1 MSNNPF
7 ENTGFSAI
15 LPRTSQN
22 TYNLL
27 LHGKRQVEA
36 NKQYQEQ
43 HLKDVE
49 DFNDRTIADLRKID
63 YSSLDAVHKL
73 TLNGLV
79 TGFLNRSQEI
89 HKLARNEGRKIS
101 LEEQQEL
108 EDLKMTSYQARDIMA
123 AHQEAIKYI
132 NGLVKQNP
140 GLYKDSLFKDAT
152 FMMFERNPDGRINT
166 KSPNLDFN
174 YEDIV
179 NLASDQK
186 YINGDKVLDDYVKAQ
201 GNATRTKFRSFKD
214 PLSQEMFS
222 SEEDFEYPV
231 AIYGTEPE
239 FNDDGDLM
247 IQDVKAW
254 LVGLDNE
261 AVKNVL
267 EYRAKEN
274 GTTQL
279 IEAEKFLQSKGKVR
293 SKGEDISRIPSNTSN
308 SNQKNQTFEVAEV
321 EYRLDNDA
329 ALSSGIGLVKG
340 KKWSMPD
347 LVRGMN
353 IQIDGEAQEA
363 DFQGIV
369 PTENGYQFEFS
380 RMTSPT
386 TEELAQDPANSEK
399 RLRTFRIPLT
409 DTSTEKSILNALSGN
424 EKKAFQK
431 AMIEAKSA
439 KITKAPINSEVVD
452 SHARTIATLLRN
464 GNYEQLTQELEKI
477 GLKQGSDFQIKRK
490 GLLELPGNRGLN
502 LNGTTYYASDPEKLI
517 DEIVSIVLPNQ
528 SSKTPPP
535 PTKPDKG
542 FNPKVASK

>member
-7 ENTGFSAI
+7 ENTGFATI

-36 NKQYQEQ
+36 NRQYQEQ
-43 HLKDVE
+43 HLKNVE

-63 YSSLDAVHKL
+63 YGSLDATHKL

-108 EDLKMTSYQARDIMA
+108 EDLKMTAYQARDIMA
-123 AHQEAIKYI
+123 SHQEAIKYI
-132 NGLVKQNP
+132 NGLAKQNP
-140 GLYKDSLFKDAT
+140 GLYKDSLFRDAT

-239 FNDDGDLM
+239 FNDDGDLV

-254 LVGLDNE
+254 LIGLDNE

-308 SNQKNQTFEVAEV
+308 SNQINQAFEVAEI
-321 EYRLDNDA
+321 EYSPDNNA
-329 ALSSGIGLVKG
+329 ALRSGIGLVKG

-353 IQIDGEAQEA
+353 IQIDGESQEA

-380 RMTSPT
+380 RKTSPT

-399 RLRTFRIPLT
+399 RLRTFRVPLT
-409 DTSTEKSILNALSGN
+409 DASTEKAILNAISGD
-424 EKKAFQK
+424 EKKAFKK
-431 AMIEAKSA
+431 ALSEAKSS
-439 KITKAPINSEVVD
+439 KIETSPISKQTADEFASTVTSLLKSGDYEKLSE
-452 SHARTIATLLRN
+452 
-464 GNYEQLTQELEKI
+464 ELNKI
-477 GLKQGSDFQIKRK
+477 GLEEGKDFEVRQKSWW
-490 GLLELPGNRGLN
+490 EPSSSRGIN
-502 LNGTTYYASDPEKLI
+502 LDGVFYSASDKDKLEKAISNKINPEL
-517 DEIVSIVLPNQ
+517 DW
-528 SSKTPPP
+528 
-535 PTKPDKG
+535 
-542 FNPKVASK
+542 